1 MIQIQDTS
9 SNGIHSIGRI
19 ITEYKPYRNAFAD
32 TLVNMFAF
40 VIVTSRTWDNPWSV
54 FKRGTMD
61 LGETIEEA
69 FVNIARPFDFNP
81 DTAEK
86 HVFRREF
93 PDIRVTFHNLN
104 YQKFYKVTISEQ
116 QLRTAFM
123 SWQGI
128 TDLVTRIIDSLYT
141 AMNYDEYIT
150 MKYMLCRAILNGGIG
165 GYKVTDFTSNSNL
178 GDLVASVRGTVN
190 NMEFLSPKYNSAG
203 VMNAVR
209 RGDVYCFLDT
219 MLDARV
225 DVNVLASAF
234 NMDRAEFTGRR
245 ILIDG
250 WDKHDTARLNELFGD
265 DPDYVAFT
273 SDDLAVLAGVGA
285 VVADRDIWMVFD
297 NLLEVEDIRN
307 GEGLYYNYWLH
318 CWRTFSMSPFACAIA
333 FVKDNFSVSTVTIKA
348 ADGTSDPTTTV
359 RKGGSVQYAAVVSGS
374 GSYNGAVTWSLTGQQ
389 ESGTYIMGGTLRV
402 ATNETATYLTLT
414 ATSVADSTKTGSIT
428 ISVTGSGTVSSVTVD
443 PSTKTVAPGGTQAF
457 TAAVAGSGDVSQAVA
472 WSVTGA
478 NKAGTTISGSGVL
491 TIDATETAT
500 SLTVKATSAQD
511 STVNGT
517 ATVTVD
523 S

>member
-9 SNGIHSIGRI
+9 TNGLHTIGQY
-19 ITEYKPYRNAFAD
+19 ITELRATRNAFID
-32 TLVNMFAF
+32 TLINRVAMT
-40 VIVTSRTWDNPWSV
+40 IVTSRTWDNPWSV

-61 LGETIEEA
+61 LGESIEEV
-69 FVNIARPFDFNP
+69 FVNIARPFQFNP

-86 HVFRREF
+86 TVFRREF
-93 PDIRVTFHNLN
+93 PDVRVTFHSMN
-104 YQKFYKVTISEQ
+104 YQKYYKVTVSQQ
-116 QLRTAFM
+116 QLRTAFL
-123 SWQGI
+123 SWSGI
-128 TDLVTRIIDSLYT
+128 SDLVTRIIDTLYT
-141 AMNYDEYIT
+141 GMNYDEYIT

-178 GDLVASVRGTVN
+178 GDLIAAVRGTVN
-190 NMEFLSPKYNSAG
+190 NMEFLSPKYNAAG
-203 VMNAVR
+203 VMNATR
-209 RGDVYCFLDT
+209 RGDVYCFIDT
-219 MLDARV
+219 YLDARV
-225 DVNVLASAF
+225 DVNVLAAAF
-234 NMDRAEFTGRR
+234 NMDRAEFSGRR

-250 WDKHDTARLNELFGD
+250 WATHDTARLAELYGD

-273 SDDLAVLAGVGA
+273 SDDLAVLAGIGA
-285 VVADRDIWMVFD
+285 VVADRNVWMVFD
-297 NLLEVEDIRN
+297 NLEEMENINN

-318 CWRTFSMSPFACAIA
+318 SWRTFSMSPFANAVA
-333 FVKDNFSVSTVTIKA
+333 FTKDNFSVSTVTIKGP
-348 ADGTSDPTTTV
+348 DGTSDPTTTV
-359 RKGGSVQYAAVVSGS
+359 RKGGSVQYAAVVAGS
-374 GSYNGAVTWSLTGQQ
+374 GTFNDAVTWSLTGAQ

-414 ATSVADSTKTGSIT
+414 ATSVGDSTKTGSIT
-428 ISVTGSGTVSSVTVD
+428 ISVTGSGTVSTVTVD

-457 TAAVAGSGDVSQAVA
+457 TAAVTGTGDVSQAVA

-491 TIDATETAT
+491 AIDATETAT
-500 SLTVKATSAQD
+500 SLTVTATSAQD
-511 STVNGT
+511 STVSGT